1 MLVTVPPR
9 KPSDNIFA
17 KDPVEVIEEFLEN
30 NCSTA
35 TEERLGVTVEDIA
48 KWESLNI
55 AYE

>member
-17 KDPVEVIEEFLEN
+17 KDPVELIEEFLEN

-35 TEERLGVTVEDIA
+35 TE
-48 KWESLNI
+48 
-55 AYE
+55 